1 MAIPSVYHPS
11 YFVETREASMRKLPI
26 VAKAVEA
33 SGLGKL
39 FYPPPA
45 TRDQLLRIHTAEY
58 VDAVLTGK
66 GPLSESAFGFW
77 SRRYLRGVL
86 HINGGCLL
94 AAELAME
101 HGIAANIAQ
110 GFHHCRPDTGA
121 GFCTFHGLALVAALH
136 PDWKVVILDCDEHA
150 GDGTAEFVRMLPNLS
165 QFCVCGSPLG
175 CKDEMRSIIRQVQP
189 GDEQSYLE
197 YLEEG
202 LLWTLH
208 QNPDLVIY
216 QPGVDSHEN
225 DLYSRA
231 KVSAGLLRIRDERVF
246 AFFRERGIPCFFVL
260 AGGYQEPI
268 EERLLPLHLQTF
280 AAAHQVYIQDLN
292 Y

>member
-1 MAIPSVYHPS
+1 MLVSSVYHPS
-11 YFVETREASMRKLPI
+11 YFVETAEASMRKLPS

-33 SGLGKL
+33 AGLGKL
-39 FYPPPA
+39 FYPQPA
-45 TRDQLLRIHTAEY
+45 TREQLLSIHTSEY
-58 VDAVLTGK
+58 VDAILTGR

-94 AAELAME
+94 AAELAVE

-110 GFHHCRPDTGA
+110 GFHHSRPGTGA
-121 GFCTFHGLALVAALH
+121 GFCTFHGLALVAALR
-136 PDWKVVILDCDEHA
+136 PEWRVVILDCDEHA
-150 GDGTAEFVRMLPNLS
+150 GDGTTEFVRMLPNLS

-175 CKDEMRSIIRQVQP
+175 CKDEPRSIIRQVP
-189 GDEQSYLE
+189 PRNERAYLE
-197 YLEEG
+197 FLEEG
-202 LLWTLH
+202 LLWTL
-208 QNPDLVIY
+208 NLKPDLVIY

-246 AFFRERGIPCFFVL
+246 AFLREKRIPCFFVL
-260 AGGYQEPI
+260 AGGYQEPL
-268 EERLLPLHLQTF
+268 EERLLPLHMQTF
-280 AAAHQVYIQDLN
+280 AAAKKAHVQKLDC
-292 Y
+292 